1 MALKGNLQDFS
12 ATQLL
17 HLINLARKTGTLIVE
32 APQQEQARL
41 CFKEGKLVYA
51 SLNGQDDRLVGIL
64 QRAGKISEELAR
76 TIRARSDIKDDREL
90 GLLLINAGYVT
101 QKDILESVRTHV
113 LDIAYKLFTWP
124 EGVFRFEPNVLPIEG
139 RVTVSI
145 DLENIIMEG
154 SRRLKEWE
162 RLQEEI
168 PNLDMALRFTD
179 RPDARL
185 RSIQLTVDEW
195 RVVSFINPRN
205 TIRQIAQYN
214 NMSDFQIRRIV
225 YGLLQ
230 AGLVEL
236 VPPEGVEVQPP
247 PGAPRAPTVVPPA
260 QRRPAVKRS
269 IVQRLIDRIR
279 EL

>member
-1 MALKGNLQDFS
+1 MALKGNLRDFS
-12 ATQLL
+12 TTQLL
-17 HLINLARKTGTLIVE
+17 NLINLARKTGTLAVE
-32 APQQEQARL
+32 TREDQARL

-51 SLNGQDDRLVGIL
+51 VFKGQDERLATIL
-64 QRAGKISEELAR
+64 YRAGRISEDQAR
-76 TIRARSDIKDDREL
+76 TILAQAGGKNDREL
-90 GLLLINAGYVT
+90 GFLLIKAGHVS
-101 QKDILESVRTHV
+101 QQDVAESVRNHTLEAV
-113 LDIAYKLFTWP
+113 YKLFTWS
-124 EGVFRFEPNVLPIEG
+124 EGLFRFEPTLGPIEG
-139 RVTVSI
+139 RVTVPI
-145 DLENIIMEG
+145 DLENVIMEG

-162 RLQEEI
+162 RLQDEL

-185 RSIQLTVDEW
+185 RTINLTVEEW

-230 AGLVEL
+230 AGLVEMI
-236 VPPEGVEVQPP
+236 VPEGVPKPP
-247 PGAPRAPTVVPPA
+247 PGAPGVPLT

-269 IVQRLIDRIR
+269 VIHRLIDRIR